1 MNKKKY
7 QKGFSLT
14 ELLIVLSLFILVM
27 GAIYSAYIL
36 AQKAYRESES
46 FAEMNQNGRVI
57 LERAVREIR
66 QARDIIDELPDSLG
80 TEIPEDALVS
90 LEFEDGH
97 IQEPYHYIKY
107 FKQEDKVMREEI
119 KYYFPSDPDTFLP
132 WNASSSSETV
142 SSVITKGPEVIGEH
156 VSELKFWDIPD
167 INIFLK
173 MEKDNKE
180 SVLKTKV
187 FGRNL

>member
-1 MNKKKY
+1 MNKEKN

-14 ELLIVLSLFILVM
+14 ELLIVLSIFVLIV

-36 AQKAYRESES
+36 VQKAYRESES

-57 LERAVREIR
+57 LERMVREIR
-66 QARDIIDELPDSLG
+66 QARSIPNSADL
-80 TEIPEDALVS
+80 EIPETTLAS

-97 IQEPYHYIKY
+97 IQEEYHYIRY
-107 FKQEDKVMREEI
+107 FEQENKVMREEI
-119 KYYFPSDPDTFLP
+119 KYYFPSDPDAFLP

-142 SSVITKGPEVIGEH
+142 SSTTVNSPQIIGEY

-167 INIFLK
+167 INISLK
-173 MEKDNKE
+173 MQKDDKE
-180 SVLKTKV
+180 SILKTKV